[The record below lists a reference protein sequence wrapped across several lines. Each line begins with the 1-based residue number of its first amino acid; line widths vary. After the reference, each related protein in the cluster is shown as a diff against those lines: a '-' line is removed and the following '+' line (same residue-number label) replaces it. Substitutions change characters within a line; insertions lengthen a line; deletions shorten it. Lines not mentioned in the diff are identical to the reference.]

1 MVLVLHSGIRIY
13 LALSEEQF
21 MIYRIE
27 DHMEI
32 ILVLPVISLFTFS
45 VLFIAFCWF
54 FLGGG
59 YSIGFRLTQ
68 AIYSI
73 QHIY

>member
-54 FLGGG
+54 FWERGGG
-59 YSIGFRLTQ
+59 GGVV
-68 AIYSI
+68 I
-73 QHIY
+73 QSGSV